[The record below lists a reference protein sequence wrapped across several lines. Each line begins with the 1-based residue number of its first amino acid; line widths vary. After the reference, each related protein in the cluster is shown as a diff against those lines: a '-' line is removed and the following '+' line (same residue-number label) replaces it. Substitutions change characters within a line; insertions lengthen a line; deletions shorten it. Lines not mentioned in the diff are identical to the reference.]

1 MDINTLLLEL
11 AVILVIAKLLEEVI
25 IRFGF
30 PPILGDLLAG
40 LILGPTMLNVI
51 IVSGELEFLAWLGV
65 IVLLF
70 MAGLETKYSD
80 FKRYCFTAAVVG
92 IGGVIASFGLGFI
105 MGILL
110 GYNYVTS
117 AFLGAILTATSI
129 SITVK
134 TLMDL
139 GRMDSEESV
148 LVIEAA
154 VLDDIYG
161 LFVLALVYSLALGR
175 LFNIIDILIGVL
187 GVVFIV
193 LMVITMHK
201 LNMVVHRFLLKLK
214 FSEAPTIFVLSF
226 GILVAAITGHLKLS
240 PIVGAFM
247 LGLALSDMPI
257 AALINEK
264 LSLLNYLFAPVFFV
278 YAGLLLNPWGTSWSI
293 SAVIVALL
301 IVLVGIAS
309 KIIGCAVPAVLLGV
323 KLRQALA
330 VGVGMIPRGEVA
342 LIISVAGLS
351 LNVIPQE
358 IYLGTLLLIYTS
370 SILAPL
376 LLKLIYS
383 TKS

>member
-1 MDINTLLLEL
+1 MNISMLLLEL
-11 AVILVIAKLLEEVI
+11 AVILVTAKLFEEVI

-30 PPILGDLLAG
+30 PPILGDLLVG
-40 LILGPTMLNVI
+40 LILGPTVLNVI
-51 IVSGELEFLAWLGV
+51 IVSDELEFLAWLGV

-80 FKRYCFTAAVVG
+80 FKRYCFSAAMVG
-92 IGGVIASFGLGFI
+92 IGGVLVSFGLGFTV
-105 MGILL
+105 GVLL
-110 GYNYVTS
+110 GYNYITS

-139 GRMDSEESV
+139 GKMGSEESV
-148 LVIEAA
+148 IVVEAA

-175 LFNIIDILIGVL
+175 LLNIIEILISVL

-193 LMVITMHK
+193 LMVMTVHR
-201 LNMVVHRFLLKLK
+201 LNIIVHRFLLKLK

-247 LGLALSDMPI
+247 LGLALSDIPI
-257 AALINEK
+257 AAIINEK

-278 YAGLLLNPWGTSWSI
+278 YAGLLLNPWVTSWSI
-293 SAVIVALL
+293 NAFIVALL
-301 IVLVGIAS
+301 IVLVGIVS
-309 KIIGCAVPAVLLGV
+309 KIVGCAIPAKLLGI

-376 LLKLIYS
+376 LLKLIYFP
-383 TKS
+383 KS